1 MHALKSVHS
10 SFVRWGLVSALALWA
25 AVAASRTPSA
35 GDSAALERSP
45 AAVLIGSSSFSQDFG
60 HLIEREL
67 TRRGYQV
74 TRKGVPGAG
83 LARPDF
89 HDMVLEAEALP
100 IDAETAAVFVYIGV
114 NDAQALWLRSDER
127 SDPES
132 TWLPFASE
140 GWNTVYTRRVR
151 AFLERMCQRG
161 AQRAIVLLPVDVD
174 RPELQERLL
183 HIRELQVQAAAATT
197 CAVAVQT
204 AGDAGQFEL
213 AGERKRLPDGF
224 HMTAL
229 GARAIWERI
238 EPEVLHLLYTEPTAN
253 ARSLD

>member
-1 MHALKSVHS
+1 M
-10 SFVRWGLVSALALWA
+10 ALWA

-35 GDSAALERSP
+35 GDSAALERP
-45 AAVLIGSSSFSQDFG
+45 PTAVLIGSSSFSQDFG

-67 TRRGYQV
+67 TLRGYQV
-74 TRKGVPGAG
+74 SRKGVPGAG

-89 HDMVLEAEALP
+89 HDMALEAEALP

-132 TWLPFASE
+132 AWLPFASE
-140 GWNTVYTRRVR
+140 GWNILYTRRVR
-151 AFLERMCQRG
+151 TFLERMCQRG

-183 HIRELQVQAAAATT
+183 HIRELQVQAVAATT

-213 AGERKRLPDGF
+213 AGEPTRLPDGF

-229 GARAIWERI
+229 GARALWERI
-238 EPEVLHLLYTEPTAN
+238 EPEVLQLLDSEPTAN